1 MNSITL
7 SKQELRYFNYSIQ
20 TNYLRN
26 EEKSI
31 TSNSNIMYFN
41 FLELIKFLSKHKH
54 KVKNLPCKSDNEKF
68 L

>member
-31 TSNSNIMYFN
+31 TSNSNIMYFK

-54 KVKNLPCKSDNEKF
+54 KVMNLPFKSVNEKF